1 MKYLF
6 LIIFIFVTNVA
17 NSESTKDYLKKN
29 SEFTGNAWYLN
40 FHNNHGSKS
49 ITLKKVD
56 VWFSECKIKSGNPD
70 RIYSLKGKKI
80 RPYSDGRILVT
91 SRFPYNNKFCY
102 VVYANFAKPYSQPR
116 NITLKKP
123 KDESWFKWWYL
134 LAIPLFGLVA
144 GFYDDY
150 KKNTSR
156 NKKSNINKASTSS
169 EELTGDLFD
178 DLLFG
183 RYSLPLSYWIWFV
196 LVNGVVSGI
205 AFYFAEV
212 KDNLFYLLPALL
224 SNVVTSVGTWNSS
237 TNYQLQKIKEKKTY
251 GWGYAAKVSVIIN
264 ALNMIGQSIVLINS

>member
-1 MKYLF
+1 MLLF
-6 LIIFIFVTNVA
+6 LATVSVAKAEQVADFIKHDSEDIGQKFYLII
-17 NSESTKDYLKKN
+17 
-29 SEFTGNAWYLN
+29 
-40 FHNNHGSKS
+40 HNNHGSKG
-49 ITLKKVD
+49 IKVTKVQIWYSKCSKVSAD
-56 VWFSECKIKSGNPD
+56 DKG
-70 RIYSLKGKKI
+70 RIYKI
-80 RPYSDGRILVT
+80 DKVVNPYSERRFLVT
-91 SRFPYNNKFCY
+91 NRFTAKGRYCYQPFAKFT
-102 VVYANFAKPYSQPR
+102 KPYSVSR
-116 NITLKKP
+116 NITLKKS